1 MRSCSKPYIQSAHQG
16 MVLAIVSTL
25 FGLSNIAPVYAK
37 YGYLELKDA
46 DENIWRC
53 EGQFQGN
60 SGQGICVNQSE
71 KAVGEPYKYYR
82 GQIRNRTFDGN
93 GTLVYDND
101 DRYQGQMK
109 NGRPNG
115 KGVFLAVAENRRYEG
130 TFRNGEFHG
139 RGTYSFAN
147 GDRYVG
153 QFAGGQPHGIGKFS
167 FFKDG
172 KVSYSYNGQF
182 YLGVINGKGVVTN
195 ADGTVCNGVF
205 FNNTLSGKGTCTFPR
220 ESTFQSYTGEL
231 YNGRPNGRGTVIY
244 ANGKRYTGEF
254 REGKPGLSKDGGS

>member
-1 MRSCSKPYIQSAHQG
+1 MRSCSKPYFHSFHHG
-16 MVLAIVSTL
+16 MTLAIVTTL
-25 FGLSNIAPVYAK
+25 LGLSNVAPGYAK

-46 DENIWRC
+46 EENIWRC
-53 EGQFQGN
+53 EGQFEGN
-60 SGQGICVNQSE
+60 SGQGICVNQAE
-71 KAVGEPYKYYR
+71 KSVGEPYKYYR
-82 GQIRNRTFDGN
+82 GEIRNKTFDGN
-93 GTLVYDND
+93 GTLVYNND

-139 RGTYSFAN
+139 RGIYSFAN

-153 QFAGGQPHGIGKFS
+153 QFAGGQPHGIGTFT
-167 FFKDG
+167 FLKDG
-172 KVSYSYNGQF
+172 KPSYSYNGQF

-195 ADGTVCNGVF
+195 ADGTVCSGIF
-205 FNNTLSGKGTCTFPR
+205 YNNTLSGKGTCTFPK
-220 ESTFQSYTGEL
+220 ESTFQSYVGEL
-231 YNGRPNGRGTVIY
+231 YNGRPNGRGTVVY

-254 REGKPGLSKDGGS
+254 REGKPGLSKDAN